1 MLADHGSDRLAAPVW
16 GVGPLARALTET
28 LSARFGVVTV
38 LGEVSGFTRAASG
51 HCYFALRDAAA
62 QLRCVMFRQRAYL
75 LDFDPRDGQ
84 QVEIRAVIGLYEPR
98 GDLQLTV
105 ESMRRAGQ
113 GELLEQFLRLKERL
127 QAEGLFNPEHKKP
140 LPAHPRAVGVVTS
153 RQAAAL
159 QDVLATLRRRSPQ
172 VRVVIY
178 PASVQGAGAA
188 SELVQALR
196 LAEQRAEVD
205 VLLLV
210 RGGGAMEDL
219 WPFNDE
225 ALARALRA
233 CRLPVVSG
241 VGHET
246 DFTIADFA
254 ADVRATT
261 PTAAAELCAPALADL
276 RLQALQ
282 LARELQLA
290 VAHWQG
296 REQQSLDRL
305 QLRLPKPARMLQ
317 VAAVRLRG
325 LQARLQAGPRR
336 QLQDELNAWAQREH
350 RLKLLPV
357 RHRVER
363 RVRLENLGSR
373 HDQAL
378 RQSWRLVRSK
388 LAGQEQ
394 RLALLNPAAT
404 LGRGY
409 CLVWHENGSLL
420 HDVRQIR
427 SGQSLLLATAAAA
440 AAVDIGTVTPVQH
453 PLPAP

>member
-1 MLADHGSDRLAAPVW
+1 MPVERGSERQATQAW
-16 GVGPLARALTET
+16 SVGRLARALTDT

-38 LGEVSGFTRAASG
+38 VGEVSSFTRAASG
-51 HCYFALRDAAA
+51 HCYFALRDASA

-84 QVEIRAVIGLYEPR
+84 QVEIRAVVGLYEPR

-105 ESMRRAGQ
+105 ESMSPVGQ
-113 GELLEQFLRLKERL
+113 GALLEQFLRLKERL
-127 QAEGLFNPEHKKP
+127 QAEGLFDPDQKQP
-140 LPAHPRAVGVVTS
+140 LPAYPRAVGIVTS

-159 QDVLATLRRRSPQ
+159 QDVLATLKRRSPQ

-178 PASVQGAGAA
+178 PASVQGVGAA
-188 SELVQALR
+188 QELVQALK

-225 ALARALRA
+225 VLARALHA

-282 LARELQLA
+282 LARDLQQA

-296 REQQSLDRL
+296 REQQRLDRL
-305 QLRLPKPARMLQ
+305 HLRMPKPGRTLQ
-317 VAAVRLRG
+317 GAAVQLRG
-325 LQARLQAGPRR
+325 LQARLQDGSRR
-336 QLQDELNAWAQREH
+336 LLLEQMHAWVQQER
-350 RLKLLPV
+350 RLKLLPA
-357 RHRVER
+357 RYRAER
-363 RVRLENLGSR
+363 RARLEALGVR

-378 RQSWRLVRSK
+378 RQNWKLVRSK

-394 RLALLNPAAT
+394 RLALLDPAAT
-404 LGRGY
+404 LERGY
-409 CLVWHENGSLL
+409 CLAWYEDGSLL
-420 HDVRQIR
+420 HDARQIR
-427 SGQSLLLATAAAA
+427 GGQSLLLATAE
-440 AAVDIGTVTPVQH
+440 AAVTIDIVTVAPVKH

>member
-1 MLADHGSDRLAAPVW
+1 MPIERGSEWQATQAW
-16 GVGPLARALTET
+16 SVGRLARALTDT

-38 LGEVSGFTRAASG
+38 VGEVSSFTRAASG
-51 HCYFALRDAAA
+51 HCYFALRDASA

-84 QVEIRAVIGLYEPR
+84 QVEIRAVVGLYEPR

-105 ESMRRAGQ
+105 ESMRQAGQ
-113 GELLEQFLRLKERL
+113 GALLEQFLRLKERL
-127 QAEGLFNPEHKKP
+127 QAEGLFDPERKKP
-140 LPAHPRAVGVVTS
+140 LPAHPRAVGIVTS

-159 QDVLATLRRRSPQ
+159 QDVLATLKRRSPQ

-178 PASVQGAGAA
+178 PASVQGVGAA
-188 SELVQALR
+188 LELVQALK

-225 ALARALRA
+225 ALARALHA
-233 CRLPVVSG
+233 CSLPVVSG

-282 LARELQLA
+282 LARRLQQA
-290 VAHWQG
+290 VLHWQG
-296 REQQSLDRL
+296 REQQRLDRL
-305 QLRLPKPARMLQ
+305 HLRLPKPGRMLQ
-317 VAAVRLRG
+317 GAALHLRG
-325 LQARLQAGPRR
+325 LQARLQDRLRR
-336 QLQDELNAWAQREH
+336 LLQEQMNAWAQRE
-350 RLKLLPV
+350 RQLKVLPAQ
-357 RHRVER
+357 HWAER
-363 RVRLENLGSR
+363 RARLEALGSR

-378 RQSWRLVRSK
+378 RQNWALARGK

-404 LGRGY
+404 LERGY
-409 CLVWHENGSLL
+409 CLAWNEDGSLL
-420 HDVRQIR
+420 HDARQIR
-427 SGQSLLLATAAAA
+427 SGQSLLLATAQS
-440 AAVDIGTVTPVQH
+440 AVAMDLGTVTPAKH
-453 PLPAP
+453 PLPSP